1 MFVDAVTGL
10 LLASVA
16 ILVSGGGVQLD
27 MVTLGGARPNVMVVP
42 ELVALVANLWLDT
55 LVTIRL
61 VPSGNDMGLLPL
73 EGLCV

>member
-1 MFVDAVTGL
+1 
-10 LLASVA
+10 
-16 ILVSGGGVQLD
+16 
-27 MVTLGGARPNVMVVP
+27 MVTFGGARPNVMVVP